1 VCAINVGGARAFL
14 TLPSMPQNGPLLASP
29 GTHLGPRLGSREE
42 VALPGTRSGQGLWLW
57 EVADKPARTA
67 RVPGW
72 LRPADPLAEHLLA
85 PLGAL
90 GGVAPACEPPLERK
104 RAVVRVTFAS
114 PQSGDARAHRR
125 ASQSPACWCYHAPVP
140 LSGRVLRVAKA
151 AVDLSASKWRHLFRF
166 AERLIVVNGRC
177 LRHAL
182 KLTAFS
188 GCINRQ
194 GDPSPPAEKQIAN
207 PQQVNC

>member
-14 TLPSMPQNGPLLASP
+14 TALPSMPQNGPLLASP

-104 RAVVRVTFAS
+104 RAFVRVTFAS

-125 ASQSPACWCYHAPVP
+125 ASQSPACCCYHAPVP

-151 AVDLSASKWRHLFRF
+151 AVDLSAFTWRHLFRF
-166 AERLIVVNGRC
+166 ADCLIVVGIR
-177 LRHAL
+177 
-182 KLTAFS
+182 S
-188 GCINRQ
+188 V
-194 GDPSPPAEKQIAN
+194 P
-207 PQQVNC
+207 

>member
-1 VCAINVGGARAFL
+1 MRLDLIRPPRLGLLDPRVGRSAASCDIRIGPEVHCVPSTSAVLGRSFF
-14 TLPSMPQNGPLLASP
+14 LPSMPQNGPLLASP

-104 RAVVRVTFAS
+104 RAVVKGTFAS

-125 ASQSPACWCYHAPVP
+125 ASQSPACWCYA
-140 LSGRVLRVAKA
+140 LACT
-151 AVDLSASKWRHLFRF
+151 RF
-166 AERLIVVNGRC
+166 G
-177 LRHAL
+177 
-182 KLTAFS
+182 
-188 GCINRQ
+188 
-194 GDPSPPAEKQIAN
+194 
-207 PQQVNC
+207 

>member
-1 VCAINVGGARAFL
+1 
-14 TLPSMPQNGPLLASP
+14 
-29 GTHLGPRLGSREE
+29 
-42 VALPGTRSGQGLWLW
+42 
-57 EVADKPARTA
+57 
-67 RVPGW
+67 
-72 LRPADPLAEHLLA
+72 
-85 PLGAL
+85 
-90 GGVAPACEPPLERK
+90 
-104 RAVVRVTFAS
+104 
-114 PQSGDARAHRR
+114 
-125 ASQSPACWCYHAPVP
+125 
-140 LSGRVLRVAKA
+140 VAKA

-194 GDPSPPAEKQIAN
+194 GDPSPPAEKQIAD